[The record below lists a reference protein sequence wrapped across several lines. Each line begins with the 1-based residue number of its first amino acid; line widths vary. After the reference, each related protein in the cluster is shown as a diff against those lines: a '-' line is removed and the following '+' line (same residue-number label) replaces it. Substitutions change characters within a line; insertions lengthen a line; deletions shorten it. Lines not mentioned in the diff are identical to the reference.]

1 MKQAVIGA
9 VWSDV
14 SEPECTI
21 RTNAVDKDVQFT
33 AHYMTAVIRAF
44 IANSTVGNLRLHI
57 PCEISF
63 LVLSFWS
70 SRRKKELDLGQ
81 RPPGCA
87 TSRLRPVNQLH
98 FLPYANAIQWISPE
112 LSSVIKPTKFS
123 WGSRDRKTTLCSK
136 TPPFIFWIALS
147 KINRF
152 KYFWHVKFW
161 VNLTWNSYRF
171 VHLTCQM

>member
-1 MKQAVIGA
+1 MLWIKT
-9 VWSDV
+9 S
-14 SEPECTI
+14 
-21 RTNAVDKDVQFT
+21 
-33 AHYMTAVIRAF
+33 
-44 IANSTVGNLRLHI
+44 NLLHI
-57 PCEISF
+57 IWRLLYVRLLQTALLAIYGSVYLAKF
-63 LVLSFWS
+63 LFLFFLFDLLEE
-70 SRRKKELDLGQ
+70 KKELDLGQ

-112 LSSVIKPTKFS
+112 LSSVIEPTKFS
-123 WGSRDRKTTLCSK
+123 WGLRDRKTTLCSK